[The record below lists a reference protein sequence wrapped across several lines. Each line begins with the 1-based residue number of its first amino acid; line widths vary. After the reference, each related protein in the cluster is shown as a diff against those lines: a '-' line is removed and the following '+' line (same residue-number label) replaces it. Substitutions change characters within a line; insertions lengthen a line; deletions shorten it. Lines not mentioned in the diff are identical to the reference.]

1 MSNSPVTID
10 RAGPGDAAEL
20 AAVAAATFPLACPPG
35 STPEDMA
42 AFIDAVLSEAR
53 FGEYLGDPTRTV
65 LKAGVDGKIVGYSLL
80 HAAEPADPAV
90 AAVVHPRPVVELSK
104 MYVLPEFHSNG
115 VSKELMDASVA
126 AVRADG
132 SAGVWLG
139 VNQQNV
145 RAQRFYGKSGFRVV
159 GTKTFKV
166 GAQTHSD
173 FVMQLEF

>member
-35 STPEDMA
+35 STPDDMS
-42 AFIDAVLSEAR
+42 AFIAAVLSEER
-53 FGEYLGDPTRTV
+53 FGEYLSDPSRAV
-65 LKAGVDGKIVGYSLL
+65 LKAGVDDKVIGYSLL

-90 AAVVHPRPVVELSK
+90 AAVVHPRPVIELSK
-104 MYVLPEFHSNG
+104 MYVLPEYHSNG
-115 VSKELMDASVA
+115 VSAQLMDAAVA
-126 AVRADG
+126 YARTVG
-132 SAGVWLG
+132 SAGIWLG

-159 GTKTFKV
+159 GTKTFLV
-166 GAQTHSD
+166 GTQTHSD